1 MATPT
6 PRMFLIWSALP
17 ETLIVSDGFSCREQI
32 FQSTGRRKCHFAEA
46 ILRATKSPSANS
58 A

>member
-1 MATPT
+1 
-6 PRMFLIWSALP
+6 MFLIWSALP